1 MNKDKRVI
9 KTEKLICDTL
19 MRLLETKT
27 ISKITVKEICDEA
40 IISKSTFYDHY
51 IDKYDVIDT
60 MVNQYAK
67 KFNKDVNQRFEA
79 IHEENTFEMIN
90 KLIKETIKEDF
101 NLSILMSQ
109 DKVNSSIREK
119 FHQIFYKNAQ
129 FYFRKQKLNK
139 RFSVEFLSQI
149 YADLALTS
157 VMFTLRHAN
166 DAYLIEEQTDF
177 MNLIQSLIIDEVH
190 EN

>member
-1 MNKDKRVI
+1 
-9 KTEKLICDTL
+9 

-129 FYFRKQKLNK
+129 CYFRKQKLNK